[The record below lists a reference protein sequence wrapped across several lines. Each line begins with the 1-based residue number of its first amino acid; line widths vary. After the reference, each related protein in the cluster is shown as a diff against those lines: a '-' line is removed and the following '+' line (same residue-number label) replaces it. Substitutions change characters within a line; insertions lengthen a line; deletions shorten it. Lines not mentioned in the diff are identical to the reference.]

1 MRHVNHHHHHQQPPP
16 CTVVSVRAKAK
27 RFDFKLKSSRLVI
40 FPFRKLLRFSIRL
53 KIHPYLLEIKSKP
66 ESSLLSKTKSLNLKF
81 LNIFNNFRLKRHK
94 NKGIVAHKKYLYG
107 RKGRA
112 RCIWLCA
119 LLLACFII
127 IVHHLMHKYYFVL
140 KYIWKA
146 CRYAA
151 PYGLLNHFF
160 KVVFDGILQSLK
172 TGYDLYYNV

>member
-1 MRHVNHHHHHQQPPP
+1 MRHVHHHHQPPPP
-16 CTVVSVRAKAK
+16 CTVVSIRAKAK
-27 RFDFKLKSSRLVI
+27 RFDFKLKSSRLLI
-40 FPFRKLLRFSIRL
+40 FPFRKLLQFSIRL

-81 LNIFNNFRLKRHK
+81 LNIIKNFRRKRHK
-94 NKGIVAHKKYLYG
+94 NKGIVAHKKYLLYG
-107 RKGRA
+107 RKGRGG

-127 IVHHLMHKYYFVL
+127 IVHVMHKYYFVW

>member
-1 MRHVNHHHHHQQPPP
+1 MRDVIHHHQPPP
-16 CTVVSVRAKAK
+16 CTVVSIRAKAK
-27 RFDFKLKSSRLVI
+27 RFDFKLKSSRLLI
-40 FPFRKLLRFSIRL
+40 FPFCKLLRFSIRF

-81 LNIFNNFRLKRHK
+81 LNIIKNFRRKRHK
-94 NKGIVAHKKYLYG
+94 NKGIVVAHKKYLYG
-107 RKGRA
+107 RKGRG

-119 LLLACFII
+119 LLLACFI
-127 IVHHLMHKYYFVL
+127 VLHVMHKYYFVL

-151 PYGLLNHFF
+151 PYGLLNHLF
-160 KVVFDGILQSLK
+160 KVVFDGILQYLK